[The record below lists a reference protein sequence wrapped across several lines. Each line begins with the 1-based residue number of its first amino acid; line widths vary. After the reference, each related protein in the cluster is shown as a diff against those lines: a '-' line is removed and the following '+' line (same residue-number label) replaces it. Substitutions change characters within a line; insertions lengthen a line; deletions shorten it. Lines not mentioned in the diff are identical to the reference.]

1 METEYAHRYRDLYR
15 RHWWWRAREHLIVST
30 LRSMAPEEG
39 WPSILDVGCGDGLFF
54 DRLTQFGDV
63 EGVESDASLVDP
75 GGRWAS
81 RICIQPFDETFQPR
95 KQYGLITMLD
105 VVEHLPDPGA
115 AVRRAVDLLEPA
127 GTLLVTVPAF
137 QALWTSHD
145 DFNHHVQRFT
155 RRTLAR
161 LVEGVGLETVALR
174 YFFFWTC
181 PVKLLVRLKEGV
193 LRSPSER
200 ARVPTPIVNRALYRL
215 SRLEEASLG
224 WLPVHSAAHCCSSEG
239 VNDFTRGPG
248 ASPN

>member
-1 METEYAHRYRDLYR
+1 METEYAHRYRDLYL

-30 LRSMAPEEG
+30 LRSMAPAGG

-54 DRLTQFGDV
+54 DRLTEFGGV
-63 EGVESDASLVDP
+63 EGVESEASLVDP

-81 RICIQPFDETFQPR
+81 RIWIQPFDETFQPR

-105 VVEHLPDPGA
+105 VVEHLPDAGA
-115 AVRRAVDLLEPA
+115 ALRRAASLLEPA

-155 RRTLAR
+155 RKTLAR
-161 LVEGVGLETVALR
+161 AIEGAGLETIATR

-181 PVKLLVRLKEGV
+181 PVKLLIRLKEGV
-193 LRSPSER
+193 LRGPSEM
-200 ARVPTPIVNRALYRL
+200 ARVPASFVNRALYSL

-224 WLPVHSAAHCCSSEG
+224 RLPVPFGSSLLYVG
-239 VNDFTRGPG
+239 RRV
-248 ASPN
+248 